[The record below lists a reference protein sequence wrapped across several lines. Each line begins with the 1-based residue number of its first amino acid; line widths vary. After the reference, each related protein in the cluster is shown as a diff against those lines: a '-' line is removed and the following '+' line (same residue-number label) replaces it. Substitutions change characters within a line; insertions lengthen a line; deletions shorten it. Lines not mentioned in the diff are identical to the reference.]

1 MRRVMVIAGLLVV
14 AVLVLVPE
22 LLELLELGQ
31 VVVDLQA
38 EWKKLR

>member
-1 MRRVMVIAGLLVV
+1 MVIAGLLVV